1 MQNNRPVFESFDQ
14 FVKFVYEAAQLNEAD
29 TAYASPLLK
38 LIKGAMK
45 LDGQSATELNTL
57 ILKTFNKIYTD
68 FDKTTSPIV
77 TDDDSTGKKEV
88 TELMNELTMAFD
100 ALNNSAGLETIP
112 GSVISSEVT
121 PAYKYLVS
129 GTLRA
134 KDVPMIDNRNIGST
148 TDGEITAPLSLFLVA
163 INSANLF
170 ALANLINSAKKRKA
184 YVNAGSQ
191 ADLDQFDEQAAK
203 YPSLKFVEINPSS
216 LSGELITVK
225 PYESTYAQGDVKK
238 PKNETPEQKEKREKD
253 EKEKKDKDKILQY
266 GWQFPLYG
274 LAENAIGKGAGELVD
289 ANYYDVVIAPAG
301 NDVKVTSQE
310 YSAPPEVKFFGENE
324 VTISEAGKRQLNAI
338 LSQYNSVEKIIVN
351 GGASSKSTTYR
362 NTNPLKVKNAEGK
375 EVELKGNEAL
385 AYDRMNAGIT
395 LLNALKKDK
404 VAQLASTIIEPG
416 TAKVQAE
423 GESDAKNQQV
433 SFIVTGMIKSIEIV
447 PKDPVIISTMED
459 LKADTLTFTKYVL
472 QLNVN
477 AEPNVKNMAA
487 RA

>member
-14 FVKFVYEAAQLNEAD
+14 FVQFVYEAAQLNEAD
-29 TAYASPLLK
+29 TTYASPLLK

-77 TDDDSTGKKEV
+77 TNDDSTGKKEV

-134 KDVPMIDNRNIGST
+134 KDVPMIDNRNIGTT

-191 ADLDQFDEQAAK
+191 ADLDQFDAQAAK
-203 YPSLKFVEINPSS
+203 YPNLKFVEINPSS

-351 GGASSKSTTYR
+351 GGASSKPTSYKSKSGEG
-362 NTNPLKVKNAEGK
+362 NP
-375 EVELKGNEAL
+375 AL
-385 AYDRMNAGIT
+385 ATDRMNAGIT

-459 LKADTLTFTKYVL
+459 LKADTVTFTKYVL

-477 AEPNVKNMAA
+477 AEPNDKNMEA